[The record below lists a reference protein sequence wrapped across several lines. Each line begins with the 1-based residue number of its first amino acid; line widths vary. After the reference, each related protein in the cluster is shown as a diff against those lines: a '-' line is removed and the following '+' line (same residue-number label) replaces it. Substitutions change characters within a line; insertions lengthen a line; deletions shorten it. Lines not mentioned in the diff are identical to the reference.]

1 MVEIGRIDRKGD
13 GGDVERNMVSKKSF
27 KVFEP
32 VCRVI
37 IKWICGFEQASRM
50 TGELATQQRSGMRIC
65 LSDTA
70 MM

>member
-1 MVEIGRIDRKGD
+1 MSE
-13 GGDVERNMVSKKSF
+13 KSF

-37 IKWICGFEQASRM
+37 MKWICGFEQASRM
-50 TGELATQQRSGMRIC
+50 TGEPATRQRSGMRIC